1 MARMKGLEPRQA
13 GWFTRLVYWFTR
25 RSIAKVTG
33 QSRLVEPVKIAAHH
47 PRLLRA
53 MGQMEQGQAAANAVP
68 SSLKALA
75 GVRASSLVG
84 CPF

>member
-1 MARMKGLEPRQA
+1 MARMGGLEPEQA
-13 GWFTRLVYWFTR
+13 GWFTRLVYWFVR

-33 QSRLVEPVKIAAHH
+33 QSRLVEPVKVAAHH

-53 MGQMEQGQAAANAVP
+53 TGSMEQGQAAAHTVP
-68 SSLKALA
+68 APLKALA
-75 GVRASSLVG
+75 GVRTSSLVG